1 MDGQWG
7 LGAVGWRRAVRAS
20 AVAVSVLV
28 AGFAV
33 AQESSPEG
41 EEPRDRAPV
50 LDHGSVPTFHGTT
63 EVVATRVLESAEA
76 AGRREVILTRE
87 EIAELP
93 VKTVHELLAI
103 IPGNGLARRGAR
115 GVQGDLNLRGSTFEQ
130 ALVMVNGMRVNNP
143 QTGHHNLDLFLPL
156 ASVERVEVLFGSGS
170 ALYGPDAF
178 GGAVN
183 IVTSSPVTSAWLRV
197 GENDLGGIGFGTPL
211 GCGLWV
217 AGEREIHSGF
227 RPNTE
232 AEVNQLAA
240 GWSWADDGSR
250 VDVTV
255 SAGERDFGAHRFY
268 SSRFPD
274 QREATAGQ
282 LLTARAGFGSG
293 QVSWTAGLR
302 LDRHDDEFIL
312 DREQP
317 DWYRNRHRTEGMLLD
332 LGLRGTAG
340 GWQWAAGFEAAKEQ
354 IESSNLGDH
363 DRTRGA
369 VFAEAGRSD
378 GPLSYSLQARSDRYR
393 EWGSVAT
400 WAGGGGWQV
409 GGGWLLRAHAGS
421 SFRAPTFTDLYYTS
435 PSSQGNPKLEPEHG
449 RSFELGVERGAYSA
463 STFYRRVFDLIDYV
477 LDDDGVWRAHNIGEV
492 TTKGLELA
500 ANLPTVG
507 RLRWQRA
514 GVVWLDSDIEVDP
527 ERSAYALAHPRLELA
542 WSGAV
547 DAGRGW
553 SAGWMLRIRDPVDGG
568 SWSILDCRLGR
579 RILDDVNIFFEA
591 SNLFDRE
598 VTELHGIPLPGRWL
612 SLSVAYRA
620 GGW

>member
-1 MDGQWG
+1 MGG
-7 LGAVGWRRAVRAS
+7 LRVLEAERWRRALRSFAAAS
-20 AVAVSVLV
+20 VLAVS
-28 AGFAV
+28 FAA
-33 AQESSPEG
+33 AQESPPEVA
-41 EEPRDRAPV
+41 EPSDRAPV
-50 LDHGSVPTFHGTT
+50 VDQPETPTFHGAT

-93 VKTVHELLAI
+93 VNTVHELLAV
-103 IPGNGLARRGAR
+103 IPGSGLARRGAR

-183 IVTSSPVTSAWLRV
+183 IVTSSPVTSASLRV
-197 GENDLGGIGFGTPL
+197 GENDLGGVAFGTPL
-211 GCGLWV
+211 GRGLWV
-217 AGEREIHSGF
+217 SGEREVHTGF

-232 AEVNQLAA
+232 ADVKQLAA
-240 GWSWADDGSR
+240 GWSWADEGST
-250 VDVTV
+250 VDVTI

-282 LLTARAGFGSG
+282 LLTARAGFGAG
-293 QVSWTAGLR
+293 QMWWTAGLR

-312 DREQP
+312 DRERP
-317 DWYRNRHRTEGMLLD
+317 DWYRNRHRTEGALLD

-340 GWQWAAGFEAAKEQ
+340 GWRWAAGFEAAREE
-354 IESSNLGDH
+354 IESSNLGGH
-363 DRTRGA
+363 QRARGA
-369 VFAEAGRSD
+369 VFAEVGRSD
-378 GPLSYSLQARSDRYR
+378 GPLSFALQARSDWYDG
-393 EWGSVAT
+393 WGSVVT

-435 PSSQGNPKLEPEHG
+435 PSSQGNPELEPEHG
-449 RSFELGVERGAYSA
+449 RSFELGVDRGAYSVSA
-463 STFYRRVFDLIDYV
+463 FHRRVFDLIDYV
-477 LDDDGVWRAHNIGEV
+477 LDDDGVWRADNIGEV
-492 TTKGLELA
+492 KTTGLELA
-500 ANLPTVG
+500 VDLPTVG

-514 GVVWLDSDIEVDP
+514 GVVWLDSNIEVDP
-527 ERSAYALAHPRLELA
+527 DRSAYALAHPRLELA
-542 WSGAV
+542 WSGSV

-553 SAGWMLRIRDPVDGG
+553 SAGWMLRFREPVDGG
-568 SWSILDCRLGR
+568 SWSILDCRVGR
-579 RILDDVNIFFEA
+579 RILDNVNIFFEA

-598 VTELHGIPLPGRWL
+598 ITELHGIPLPGRWL
-612 SLSVAYRA
+612 SLSIAYRA
-620 GGW
+620 GGS